1 MYLNQAKFL
10 SQIHLKHPHTIK
22 RYEDIRKRL
31 TDDPDNFKPLFI
43 KCYRCGEKG
52 HIATKCILFD
62 DWKGN
67 LLKKDIFKIDEN
79 IINKD
84 AKENQKLKDT
94 YMKFLNPGNRD
105 NQHDEQG
112 FSDSSENSI
121 ETNTE
126 IKSSDYM
133 TDSKDN
139 EANDYANEFMDAEEG
154 KA

>member
-1 MYLNQAKFL
+1 MNVESVFGEISFFSGRPRTLTARSRGFSELMYLNQAKFL

-22 RYEDIRKRL
+22 KYEDIRKRL

-105 NQHDEQG
+105 N
-112 FSDSSENSI
+112 
-121 ETNTE
+121 
-126 IKSSDYM
+126 
-133 TDSKDN
+133 
-139 EANDYANEFMDAEEG
+139 
-154 KA
+154 